1 MSLPMPKG
9 GQVQT
14 ASIATSDQEDTLK
27 FKLSIEAGS
36 LVAKLYDKL
45 LALYHQ
51 ETDQHRVQ
59 QSLNKLCVRLVFC
72 WYADDAGL
80 FGHNN
85 SFHQYFQDIPAKY
98 CRDALY
104 GLFKV
109 LDTPESLRM
118 RDEWPERLAFPYV
131 GGGLFQG
138 CEQDL
143 VPQFTPEVKDFIIKA
158 GALFNWSEIS
168 PTIFGA
174 VFESTLNPESR
185 RQGGMHYTSVKNIH
199 KVIDPLFMD
208 QLQDE
213 LAQCLHIKAKATR
226 IKALEAF
233 QDKLA
238 HLKFLDP
245 ACGSGNYPSSYLQSA
260 LL

>member
-85 SFHQYFQDIPAKY
+85 SFNHYFQDIPAKY

-104 GLFKV
+104 GLFKI

-131 GGGLFQG
+131 DGGLFQG
-138 CEQDL
+138 SF
-143 VPQFTPEVKDFIIKA
+143 P
-158 GALFNWSEIS
+158 
-168 PTIFGA
+168 
-174 VFESTLNPESR
+174 R
-185 RQGGMHYTSVKNIH
+185 M
-199 KVIDPLFMD
+199 
-208 QLQDE
+208 
-213 LAQCLHIKAKATR
+213 
-226 IKALEAF
+226 
-233 QDKLA
+233 
-238 HLKFLDP
+238 
-245 ACGSGNYPSSYLQSA
+245 
-260 LL
+260 